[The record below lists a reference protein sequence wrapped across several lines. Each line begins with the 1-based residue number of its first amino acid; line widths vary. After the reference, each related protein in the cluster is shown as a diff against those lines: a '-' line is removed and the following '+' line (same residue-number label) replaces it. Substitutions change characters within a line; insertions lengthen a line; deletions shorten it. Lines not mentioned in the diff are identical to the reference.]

1 MKKKKRKTTVGVIEL
16 SRMDKKTVKVKK
28 LKKKAKVKLKKKPS
42 KSSY

>member
-1 MKKKKRKTTVGVIEL
+1 MKKKKRKTTVGVIMT
-16 SRMDKKTVKVKK
+16 SRHDSKTVKVKK